1 MKISCEYYSFW
12 PLGECENKGFEPIKW
27 IQRLVTLVLLLLE
40 NRVHPTLQFLN
51 NVKFFFSIRNWV
63 FGNLPR
69 VDRQQISSISVLSQ
83 ISFSTLFAVL
93 CRLVWP
99 RNSHFQ
105 NCFTHLSLGPL
116 LCTRSSTLLAMYT
129 TATTNV
135 HTNLIWIWDTLGGL
149 LPRSGPPVPTLKLT

>member
-12 PLGECENKGFEPIKW
+12 PLGEYENKGFEPIKW

-40 NRVHPTLQFLN
+40 NRVHPPTLQFLN

-116 LCTRSSTLLAMYT
+116 LYSILYPFSNVHNS
-129 TATTNV
+129 TTNV

-149 LPRSGPPVPTLKLT
+149 LPRSGPPVPT